1 MRGHPGWCLGQKNR
15 LGVPSPSGDSCLDDD
30 PLQGRIHAQAISP
43 DWVGGQPKHLGA
55 VFAVLLAYPSKAPR
69 VTSLRRASCGPAS
82 RLHGRWPAAD
92 QHRRR
97 EPLARSSKLQL
108 ITANDSFSRSMSDKD
123 LERLQMALLTGGSG
137 LLIGYV
143 LGRRQ

>member
-55 VFAVLLAYPSKAPR
+55 VFAVLLAYPRKRLGSFPFDALP
-69 VTSLRRASCGPAS
+69 VVLPPAS
-82 RLHGRWPAAD
+82 MD
-92 QHRRR
+92 V
-97 EPLARSSKLQL
+97 
-108 ITANDSFSRSMSDKD
+108 
-123 LERLQMALLTGGSG
+123 G
-137 LLIGYV
+137 LLLISIGAV
-143 LGRRQ
+143 NLWRARQSSN